1 MAGYPSAMETRLLQT
16 FATLART
23 GSFTSAATELRLAQ
37 STVTVQIKALEKALG
52 TRLFDR
58 VARGALLTEDGRRL
72 LGTAEEVLEAESRL
86 FAAAAEDGPVT
97 GTVVVGA
104 GETLCSAHLPLIVAA
119 LRELHPEVEV
129 QLEPRGTSAA
139 LTGLRSGQLD
149 LALLLEERVDHAD
162 IAAERIAAQPLDLL
176 CAPGHRLADRTRP
189 ATWEELAKEDFFLHE
204 QGCSYSDWL
213 AGQLQAVPG
222 AHPRMTRF
230 GSIEAARSCVTAGLG
245 LTVLPH
251 ANASR
256 ALEEGRLTLVAG
268 PPLPDVPIHL
278 AHHRRRHPT
287 RAAQA
292 VVQAVVRHFEQA

>member
-1 MAGYPSAMETRLLQT
+1 METRLLQT

-23 GSFTSAATELRLAQ
+23 GSFTAAAAELRLAQ

-58 VARGALLTEDGRRL
+58 LARGAPLTEDGRRL
-72 LGTAEEVLEAESRL
+72 LAAAEEVLEAESRL
-86 FAAAAEDGPVT
+86 FAAAAEDGPVS

-104 GETLCSAHLPLIVAA
+104 GETLCSAHLPRVIAA
-119 LRELHPEVEV
+119 LRELHPQVEV

-139 LTGLRSGQLD
+139 LAGLRSGELD
-149 LALLLEERVDHAD
+149 LALLLEECVDHAD
-162 IAAERIAAQPLDLL
+162 ITAEYIAAQPLDLL
-176 CAPGHRLADRTRP
+176 CAPGHRLADRDRP
-189 ATWEELAKEDFFLHE
+189 ATWRELAQEDFFLHE

-251 ANASR
+251 ANVAD
-256 ALEEGRLTLVAG
+256 ALREGRLTRVTG
-268 PPLPDVPIHL
+268 PALPDVPVHL
-278 AHHRRRHPT
+278 AHHSRRHPT
-287 RAAQA
+287 RAARA
-292 VVQAVVRHFEQA
+292 VVGEVVRHFKAA

>member
-1 MAGYPSAMETRLLQT
+1 METRLLQT
-16 FATLART
+16 FTTLART
-23 GSFTSAATELRLAQ
+23 GSFTAAANELRLAQ

-72 LGTAEEVLEAESRL
+72 LGPAEEVLEAESRL
-86 FAAAAEDGPVT
+86 FAAAAEEGPVS

-104 GETLCSAHLPLIVAA
+104 GETLCSAHLPGVIAA
-119 LRELHPEVEV
+119 LRELHPAVEV

-139 LTGLRSGQLD
+139 LAGLRSGQLD

-162 IAAERIAAQPLDLL
+162 ISAERIAAQPLDLL
-176 CAPGHRLADRTRP
+176 CAPGHRLAGRTRP
-189 ATWEELAKEDFFLHE
+189 ATWRELAQEDFFLHE

-213 AGQLQAVPG
+213 AEQLLAVPG

-251 ANASR
+251 ANAAA
-256 ALEEGRLTLVAG
+256 ALQAGHLTLVPG
-268 PPLPDVPIHL
+268 PTLPDVPLHL
-278 AHHRRRHPT
+278 AHHTRRHPT
-287 RAAQA
+287 RAARA
-292 VVQAVVRHFEQA
+292 VRGEVMRHFGAGVD

>member
-1 MAGYPSAMETRLLQT
+1 METRLLQT
-16 FATLART
+16 FTTLART
-23 GSFTSAATELRLAQ
+23 GSFTSAANELRLAQ

-72 LGTAEEVLEAESRL
+72 VGPAEEVLEAESRL
-86 FAAAAEDGPVT
+86 FAAAAEEGPVS

-104 GETLCSAHLPLIVAA
+104 GETLCSAHLPGVIAA

-129 QLEPRGTSAA
+129 RLEPRGTSAA
-139 LTGLRSGQLD
+139 LAGLRSGQLD

-162 IAAERIAAQPLDLL
+162 ISAERIAAQPLDLL
-176 CAPGHRLADRTRP
+176 CAPGHRLAGRTRP
-189 ATWEELAKEDFFLHE
+189 ATWQELAQEDFFLHE
-204 QGCSYSDWL
+204 QGCSYSDRL
-213 AGQLQAVPG
+213 AEQLQAVPG

-251 ANASR
+251 ANVAA
-256 ALEEGRLTLVAG
+256 ALQDGHLTLVAG
-268 PPLPDVPIHL
+268 PTLPDVPIHL
-278 AHHRRRHPT
+278 ARHTRRHPT
-287 RAAQA
+287 RAARA
-292 VVQAVVRHFEQA
+292 VVGEVVRHFGAGPEERP

>member
-1 MAGYPSAMETRLLQT
+1 METRLLQT

-23 GSFTSAATELRLAQ
+23 GSFTAAATELRLAQ

-58 VARGALLTEDGRRL
+58 LARGALLTEDGRRL
-72 LGTAEEVLEAESRL
+72 LGAAEEVLEAESRL
-86 FAAAAEDGPVT
+86 FAAAAEEGPVT

-104 GETLCSAHLPLIVAA
+104 GETLCSAHLPVIVAA

-162 IAAERIAAQPLDLL
+162 INARHIAAQPLDLL
-176 CAPGHRLADRTRP
+176 CAPGHRLADRT

-213 AGQLQAVPG
+213 ADQLQAVPG

-256 ALEEGRLTLVAG
+256 ALAEGRLTLVTG

-278 AHHRRRHPT
+278 AHHRRRQPT
-287 RAAQA
+287 RAARA

>member
-1 MAGYPSAMETRLLQT
+1 METRLLQT
-16 FATLART
+16 FAALART
-23 GSFTSAATELRLAQ
+23 GSFTAAATELRLAQ

-58 VARGALLTEDGRRL
+58 LARGALLTEDGRRL
-72 LGTAEEVLEAESRL
+72 LGPAEEVLEAESRL
-86 FAAAAEDGPVT
+86 FAAAAEEGPVT

-104 GETLCSAHLPLIVAA
+104 GETLCSAHLPVIVAA

-162 IAAERIAAQPLDLL
+162 IRAERIAAQPLDLL
-176 CAPGHRLADRTRP
+176 CAPGHRLADRT

-213 AGQLQAVPG
+213 ADQLQAVPG

-256 ALEEGRLTLVAG
+256 ALEEGRLTLVTG

-278 AHHRRRHPT
+278 AHHRRRQPT
-287 RAAQA
+287 RAARA
-292 VVQAVVRHFEQA
+292 VVQAVVRHFEQT